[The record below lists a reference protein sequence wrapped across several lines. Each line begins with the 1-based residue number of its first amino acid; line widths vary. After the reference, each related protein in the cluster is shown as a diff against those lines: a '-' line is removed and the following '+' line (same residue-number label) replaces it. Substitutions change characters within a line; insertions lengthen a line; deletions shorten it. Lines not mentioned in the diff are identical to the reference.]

1 MRGGERVLVLRSQDI
16 RDVAQVERST
26 DRNESSSAS
35 TPLAQRAPDE
45 AVILLNP
52 PLPLVGVSIV
62 IEKGVQ
68 QSDSLAD
75 G

>member
-45 AVILLNP
+45 SVILLPP

>member
-45 AVILLNP
+45 AVILLHP